1 MGLLSRNTTT
11 FAGIIF
17 GAMVLSACQTGGVL
31 LPGPGSIVGPV
42 SVANAAGN
50 AKVLRYDAEA
60 ARLINAYRSSRG
72 VGPVRVDATLTKTAA
87 AHALDLARSGL
98 TGHIGSDGSDPA
110 TRASRNGYK
119 FFTLGENAS
128 AGRTSL
134 ADVIAA
140 WIKSPRHQPN
150 MVLNPAEDFGLAHI
164 VAPGSRYR
172 DYWILMIGQRR
183 KAGGGGLSGGQ
194 LNNGFTGGFS
204 GPRVT
209 R

>member
-1 MGLLSRNTTT
+1 MRLRPRN
-11 FAGIIF
+11 FAAIVL
-17 GAMVLSACQTGGVL
+17 GAMTLSACQTGGGS
-31 LPGPGSIVGPV
+31 LPGPGTLPGPV
-42 SVANAAGN
+42 SAANAAGN
-50 AKVLRYDAEA
+50 AKVLRHDAEA
-60 ARLINAYRSSRG
+60 ARLLNAYRSSRG
-72 VGPVRVDATLTKTAA
+72 VSAVRVDATLNKIAA

-119 FFTLGENAS
+119 YFTLGENAS

-150 MVLNPAEDFGLAHI
+150 MVLSPAKDFGLAHI

-194 LNNGFTGGFS
+194 LKNGFTGGFS
-204 GPRVT
+204 GPRTT